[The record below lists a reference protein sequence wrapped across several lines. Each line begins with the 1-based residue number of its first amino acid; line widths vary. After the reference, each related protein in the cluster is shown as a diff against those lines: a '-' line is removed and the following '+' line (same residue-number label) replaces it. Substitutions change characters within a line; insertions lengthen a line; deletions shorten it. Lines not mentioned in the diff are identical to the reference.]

1 MNPVEPHSEV
11 TDVDH
16 KSRSAIPETDGRP
29 VAVEGWGRGACLL
42 VGAGLGVTRV
52 PRCHSN
58 KQDTASTLKT
68 TEPHTLKRLKC

>member
-52 PRCHSN
+52 P
-58 KQDTASTLKT
+58 
-68 TEPHTLKRLKC
+68 